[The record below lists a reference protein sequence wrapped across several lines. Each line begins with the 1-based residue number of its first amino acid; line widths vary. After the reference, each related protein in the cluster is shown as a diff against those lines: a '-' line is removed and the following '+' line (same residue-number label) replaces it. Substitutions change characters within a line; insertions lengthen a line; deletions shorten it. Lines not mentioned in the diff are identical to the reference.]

1 MSIYD
6 ELLKDVE
13 IPAFY
18 RVRQCLDKV
27 QISDVAGET
36 RACLRRSRVLEKIK
50 PGSRIAVTA
59 GSREIANYALILKVL
74 CDELKTA
81 GARPFIIP
89 AMGSHGGA
97 VAENQTA
104 LIAHFGITE
113 ADMEVPIKSSMETV
127 CLGATPD
134 GIPVYFDK
142 FASEADGI
150 IPVGRIKIHTCFRG
164 EIESGVMKMLAV
176 GCGKQKGAA
185 ALHARGFENMSQNVR
200 EVARVALENLPVL
213 FGVGITEN
221 AVHQT
226 RGIHVMPAQE
236 IEARE
241 KEILAGSRQNAPK
254 IPFSKVDVL
263 IVNEMGKN
271 ISGTGMDP
279 NITGRSSPLGTF
291 APFVERLAVLDL
303 TEASEGSAYGV
314 GNADVITRCLF
325 SKIIM
330 ENTYPNGITNRD
342 GKPMMI
348 PPVMPDDRTAVCF
361 ALGTLTGKAA
371 EGQPRIVW
379 LKNTLCLEEFYISES
394 LYGEAARSE
403 SIAEINGPFEAVFE
417 SEGKVTYKVIA
428 NKREEPRR

>member
-1 MSIYD
+1 MSVYD

-13 IPAFY
+13 IPVFY
-18 RVRQCLDKV
+18 KVRQRLDHV
-27 QISDVAGET
+27 RIPDVAAET
-36 RACLRRSRVLEKIK
+36 RACLRGVHVLEQIK
-50 PGSRIAVTA
+50 PGSSVAVTA
-59 GSREIANYALILKVL
+59 GSREIANYAVILKIL
-74 CDELKTA
+74 CEELKAA

-104 LIAHFGITE
+104 LLAHFGITQE
-113 ADMEVPIKSSMETV
+113 AMAVPVKSSMETV
-127 CLGATPD
+127 CLGATP
-134 GIPVYFDK
+134 GGVPVYFDK

-185 ALHARGFENMSQNVR
+185 ALHARGFENMSKNVT
-200 EVARVALENLPVL
+200 EAARAAINKLPIL

-226 RGIHVMPAQE
+226 RGIHVMPARE
-236 IEARE
+236 IEAQE
-241 KEILAGSRQNAPK
+241 KKILEESRQNAPK
-254 IPFSKVDVL
+254 IPFPKVDVL

-291 APFVERLAVLDL
+291 APYVERLAVLDL
-303 TEASEGSAYGV
+303 TAASEGSAYGV
-314 GNADVITRCLF
+314 GNADVITRRLF
-325 SKIIM
+325 DKIIM

-348 PPVMPDDRTAVCF
+348 PPVMPDDGTAVRF
-361 ALGTLTGKAA
+361 ALGTLSGEAA
-371 EGQPRIVW
+371 ERKPRVVW
-379 LKNTLCLEEFYISES
+379 LQNTLCMEEFYISES
-394 LYGEAARSE
+394 LCQEAAR
-403 SIAEINGPFEAVFE
+403 AEGIVDMEGPCKAVFDR
-417 SEGKVTYKVIA
+417 GDKVIFV
-428 NKREEPRR
+428 PL